1 MRTYEY
7 RCRPNKQ
14 QEAQLMA
21 VLIASRRLYNDALQ
35 ELVEHYKATG
45 KHLNLFEQDKRHG
58 AKEHPDLPAVVVDTT
73 LKRLHRSFAN
83 FFRGRKEGKRIGFPR
98 FKSADAWNTMQFR
111 DAANCLESSGGISR
125 AEGTLPRGDCLPNGH
140 GNYLKTPKL
149 KTPKICGGRIR
160 VNVHRPLDGVFKFA
174 RLVLRPSGW
183 YVQCVTDYDGER
195 LEPSDK
201 AVGLDMGITYLV
213 ADSDGGFVRN
223 PKSFRV
229 SASKLAQAQ
238 KRLAKCR
245 KGSHRR
251 WKAKKQVA
259 RVHERVASQRKDKL
273 HKVSRSYVNGYG
285 TVAVEDLKPANMVR
299 NHSLALSISDASW
312 GLLRFFLAY
321 KAESAGREFVA
332 VPPHYT
338 SQKCSHCKELVQ
350 KSLSV
355 RTHICP
361 YCGYVADRDTNAAQ
375 NILLAGT
382 PPSLRDAEG
391 LVKTSESS
399 VPLKR
404 EAIGL

>member
-7 RCRPNKQ
+7 KARPNKK

-35 ELVEHYKATG
+35 ELVKHYKATG
-45 KHLNLFEQDKRHG
+45 KHLNLFDQDKRHG
-58 AKEHPDLPAVVVDTT
+58 AREHPDLPAVVVDTT

-83 FFRGRKEGKRIGFPR
+83 FFRGRKDGRRIGFPR
-98 FKSADAWNTMQFR
+98 FKSANAWNTIQFR
-111 DAANCLESSGGISR
+111 DAANCL
-125 AEGTLPRGDCLPNGH
+125 D
-140 GNYLKTPKL
+140 GNYLKTPK
-149 KTPKICGGRIR
+149 ISGGKLR
-160 VNVHRPLDGVFKFA
+160 VNVHRPLDGAFRFA

-183 YVQCVTDYDGER
+183 YVQCITDYDGER
-195 LEPSDK
+195 LAPSEK
-201 AVGLDMGITYLV
+201 SVGLDMGITYLV

-223 PKSFRV
+223 PKSFRA
-229 SASKLAQAQ
+229 SAKKLAFAQ
-238 KRLAKCR
+238 KQLTKCR

-251 WKAKKQVA
+251 RKAKRQVA
-259 RVHERVASQRKDKL
+259 RVHERIASQRKDKL
-273 HKVSRSYVNGYG
+273 HKVSRSYVNGYQ
-285 TVAVEDLKPANMVR
+285 TIAVEDLKPANMVR

-338 SQKCSHCKELVQ
+338 SQKCSRCKELVQ

-355 RTHICP
+355 RTHVCP
-361 YCGYVADRDTNAAQ
+361 SCGYMADRDTNAAQ
-375 NILLAGT
+375 NILRIGLDET
-382 PPSLRDAEG
+382 FAEG
-391 LVKTSESS
+391 RRGAGSASESS

>member
-1 MRTYEY
+1 
-7 RCRPNKQ
+7 
-14 QEAQLMA
+14 MA
-21 VLIASRRLYNDALQ
+21 VLIASRRLYNEALQ
-35 ELVEHYKATG
+35 ELVEHYKTTG
-45 KHLNLFEQDKRHG
+45 KHMNLFEQDKRHG

-83 FFRGRKEGKRIGFPR
+83 FFRGRKEGRRVGFPR
-98 FKSADAWNTMQFR
+98 FKSANAWNTIQFR
-111 DAANCLESSGGISR
+111 DAANCL
-125 AEGTLPRGDCLPNGH
+125 D

-149 KTPKICGGRIR
+149 CGGRIR
-160 VNVHRPLDGVFKFA
+160 VNVHRPLDGTFKFA

-195 LEPSDK
+195 LEPNDK

-213 ADSDGGFVRN
+213 ADSDGGFIKN
-223 PKSFRV
+223 PKSFRQ
-229 SASKLAQAQ
+229 SAKKLAHAQ
-238 KRLAKCR
+238 KQLAKCR

-251 WKAKKQVA
+251 RKAKKQVA
-259 RVHERVASQRKDKL
+259 RVHERIANQRKDRL

-285 TVAVEDLKPANMVR
+285 TIAVEDLKPANMVK
-299 NHSLALSISDASW
+299 NPSLALSISDASW
-312 GLLRFFLAY
+312 GLLRFFLSY

-338 SQKCSHCKELVQ
+338 SQRCSGCKELVQ

-355 RTHICP
+355 RTHVCS

-375 NILLAGT
+375 NIVKLART
-382 PPSLRDAEG
+382 EPSLRDAEG
-391 LVKTSESS
+391 LAKASESS
-399 VPLKR
+399 VSLKR

>member
-1 MRTYEY
+1 MWYDVPGMRTYEY
-7 RCRPNKQ
+7 CCRPNNK

-45 KHLNLFEQDKRHG
+45 KHMNLFEQDRRHG

-83 FFRGRKEGKRIGFPR
+83 FFRGRKEGKRVGFPR
-98 FKSADAWNTMQFR
+98 FKSADAWNTIQFR
-111 DAANCLESSGGISR
+111 DAANCL
-125 AEGTLPRGDCLPNGH
+125 D
-140 GNYLKTPKL
+140 GNYLKTPK
-149 KTPKICGGRIR
+149 ISGGKIR
-160 VNVHRPLDGVFKFA
+160 VNVHRPLDGTFRFA

-183 YVQCVTDYDGER
+183 YVQCVTDYNEER
-195 LEPSDK
+195 LGPSDK
-201 AVGLDMGITYLV
+201 VVGLDMGITYLV
-213 ADSDGGFVRN
+213 ADSDGGFVKN
-223 PKSFRV
+223 PKSFRA
-229 SASKLAQAQ
+229 SAKKLAHAQ
-238 KRLAKCR
+238 QKLAKCR

-251 WKAKKQVA
+251 RKAKKLVA
-259 RVHERVASQRKDKL
+259 RVHERIANQRKDKL
-273 HKVSRSYVNGYG
+273 HKVSRAYVNGYG
-285 TVAVEDLKPANMVR
+285 AIAIEDLKPANMVR

-338 SQKCSHCKELVQ
+338 SQKCSRCKEFVQ

-355 RTHICP
+355 RTHVCP
-361 YCGYVADRDTNAAQ
+361 YCGYVADRDTNAAR

-391 LVKTSESS
+391 LVMPVSQAS
-399 VPLKR
+399 R
-404 EAIGL
+404 